1 MTNRQSNMSITYY
14 NCGKRGHY
22 AKDCRSAPMQSAA
35 ATITQEHNQQHNSPR
50 QRTNY
55 GNTSYGNTNHGN
67 QNQNNNRRRNN
78 GRAEISSAAS
88 QVKKANNLPKEV
100 HDPTSKHQVID
111 IEIEG
116 NKALALIDPQTT
128 GGNLMSNNYASTY
141 NLPLIQML
149 EPIQVNLAL
158 KGSRGS
164 STHYVNT
171 KIRIGTHER
180 EASFLIV
187 ALDDW
192 DVILGH
198 PLLRDVKA
206 IIDVAKAQM
215 TITPSGGRKE
225 ILEATDVKRRPR
237 TRTSHPNARA
247 TSSCAQSTPPLGRA
261 TSPPAITSLR
271 TSLQTTKRRDDL
283 TTTNE
288 GFKGKDYK
296 TPHGTNKIADEVFN
310 HFFPASAINKQGQQP
325 KPIYTKQHGQQP
337 KRVYA
342 KQESQQLKPI
352 YMKQRQQTKNA
363 LQQPNPLQQPN
374 TLQQPR
380 NRNRK
385 LKTTETS
392 RITKKT
398 FDLGFDPIA
407 EFPDV
412 FPTSKPTAL
421 PPLCHINH
429 EIKIMDEEVHRRMK
443 PRRFKPREAFM
454 QQLQEKIA
462 AELKTGRIYQVTD
475 SSACNLFMIGKI
487 DKPEEARFLH
497 DLKDQ
502 NDNTYPDKT
511 SIPDIPSIIN
521 CIARHPYRSKI
532 DITNAYHEVRIL
544 PEHEKYAAFATPFG
558 TFRTRVMQ
566 QGDCNAPATMMKL
579 MHSIF
584 QDMLGIK
591 VFIYLDD
598 ILIFSKTLE
607 DHIETIRE
615 ICRRLRKHKLYANR
629 SKSAFLPDRISVL
642 GHVLT
647 TNGII
652 AAPEKLLKVQ
662 N

>member
-55 GNTSYGNTNHGN
+55 GNTSYGNTNHGK

-88 QVKKANNLPKEV
+88 QVKKANKLTAEV
-100 HDPTSKHQVID
+100 YNPTSKHQVID
-111 IEIEG
+111 IEIAG
-116 NKALALIDPQTT
+116 YKALALIDPQTT

-180 EASFLIV
+180 EASFLIFP
-187 ALDDW
+187 LDDW

-215 TITPSGGRKE
+215 TITPSGGRKDM
-225 ILEATDVKRRPR
+225 LEATDVKRRPR

-247 TSSCAQSTPPLGRA
+247 TSPRAQSTPPFGRA
-261 TSPPAITSLR
+261 TSPPAMTSLR
-271 TSLQTTKRRDDL
+271 TSLQTTVKQRDDL

-310 HFFPASAINKQGQQP
+310 HFFPASAIYTKQHGQQPKTVYAKQESQQP
-325 KPIYTKQHGQQP
+325 KPIYTKQ
-337 KRVYA
+337 
-342 KQESQQLKPI
+342 
-352 YMKQRQQTKNA
+352 RQQTKNA
-363 LQQPNPLQQPN
+363 LQQPN

-385 LKTTETS
+385 LETTETS

-398 FDLGFDPIA
+398 F
-407 EFPDV
+407 
-412 FPTSKPTAL
+412 
-421 PPLCHINH
+421 
-429 EIKIMDEEVHRRMK
+429 
-443 PRRFKPREAFM
+443 
-454 QQLQEKIA
+454 
-462 AELKTGRIYQVTD
+462 
-475 SSACNLFMIGKI
+475 NL
-487 DKPEEARFLH
+487 
-497 DLKDQ
+497 
-502 NDNTYPDKT
+502 
-511 SIPDIPSIIN
+511 
-521 CIARHPYRSKI
+521 
-532 DITNAYHEVRIL
+532 
-544 PEHEKYAAFATPFG
+544 
-558 TFRTRVMQ
+558 
-566 QGDCNAPATMMKL
+566 
-579 MHSIF
+579 
-584 QDMLGIK
+584 
-591 VFIYLDD
+591 
-598 ILIFSKTLE
+598 
-607 DHIETIRE
+607 
-615 ICRRLRKHKLYANR
+615 
-629 SKSAFLPDRISVL
+629 
-642 GHVLT
+642 
-647 TNGII
+647 
-652 AAPEKLLKVQ
+652 
-662 N
+662 

>member
-55 GNTSYGNTNHGN
+55 GNTSYGNTNHGK

-164 STHYVNT
+164 STHYINT
-171 KIRIGTHER
+171 KIRIGMHER

-198 PLLRDVKA
+198 PLLHDVKA

-225 ILEATDVKRRPR
+225 MLEATDVKRRPR

-247 TSSCAQSTPPLGRA
+247 TSPRAQSTPPFGRA

-271 TSLQTTKRRDDL
+271 TSLQTTKRDDL

-325 KPIYTKQHGQQP
+325 KPIYTKQHGQQL
-337 KRVYA
+337 KTVYA
-342 KQESQQLKPI
+342 KQQSQQPKPI
-352 YMKQRQQTKNA
+352 YAKQRQQTNA
-363 LQQPNPLQQPN
+363 LQQPNVLQQP
-374 TLQQPR
+374 
-380 NRNRK
+380 
-385 LKTTETS
+385 
-392 RITKKT
+392 
-398 FDLGFDPIA
+398 
-407 EFPDV
+407 
-412 FPTSKPTAL
+412 
-421 PPLCHINH
+421 
-429 EIKIMDEEVHRRMK
+429 
-443 PRRFKPREAFM
+443 
-454 QQLQEKIA
+454 
-462 AELKTGRIYQVTD
+462 
-475 SSACNLFMIGKI
+475 
-487 DKPEEARFLH
+487 
-497 DLKDQ
+497 
-502 NDNTYPDKT
+502 
-511 SIPDIPSIIN
+511 
-521 CIARHPYRSKI
+521 
-532 DITNAYHEVRIL
+532 
-544 PEHEKYAAFATPFG
+544 
-558 TFRTRVMQ
+558 
-566 QGDCNAPATMMKL
+566 
-579 MHSIF
+579 
-584 QDMLGIK
+584 
-591 VFIYLDD
+591 
-598 ILIFSKTLE
+598 
-607 DHIETIRE
+607 
-615 ICRRLRKHKLYANR
+615 
-629 SKSAFLPDRISVL
+629 
-642 GHVLT
+642 
-647 TNGII
+647 
-652 AAPEKLLKVQ
+652 
-662 N
+662 